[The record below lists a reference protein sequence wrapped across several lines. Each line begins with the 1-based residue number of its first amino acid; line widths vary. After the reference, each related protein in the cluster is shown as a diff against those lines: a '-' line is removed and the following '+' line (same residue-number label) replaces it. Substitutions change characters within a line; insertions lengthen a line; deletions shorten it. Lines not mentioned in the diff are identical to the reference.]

1 MEVSGASYAGLARTD
16 GGRLSTDQFWID
28 EEHPQPRTVVL
39 ALHGEADL
47 HVAGKLRDQLGE
59 VIEEN
64 PALVVLDLSD
74 ATFLDSTAIA
84 ALLHGMK
91 RVRARGGRFRVVVPR
106 SQIRRIFEMTLLD
119 RVFDLDASRQES
131 LAVAANGDGRTARAR
146 P

>member
-1 MEVSGASYAGLARTD
+1 MQASGASRGGLART
-16 GGRLSTDQFWID
+16 GVGLSGDQFWID

-39 ALHGEADL
+39 AVHGEVDL
-47 HVAGKLRDQLGE
+47 HVVAKLRDQLAE

-64 PALVVLDLSD
+64 PALLVLDLTG

-84 ALLHGMK
+84 VLLRGMK
-91 RVRARGGRFRVVVPR
+91 RLQARGGRFRVVVPN

-119 RVFDLDASRQES
+119 RVFDLDASRQKS
-131 LAVAANGDGRTARAR
+131 LAAANGDGRTARAR

>member
-1 MEVSGASYAGLARTD
+1 MQSSGASHAGLART
-16 GGRLSTDQFWID
+16 GGGLSGDQFWID

-39 ALHGEADL
+39 GVHGDVDL
-47 HVAGKLRDQLGE
+47 HVVGKLREQLGD

-64 PALVVLDLSD
+64 TAVVVLDLSG

-84 ALLHGMK
+84 VLLRGMK
-91 RVRARGGRFRVVVPR
+91 RQHARGGRFRVVVPR

-119 RVFDLDASRQES
+119 RVFDLDGSREES
-131 LAVAANGDGRTARAR
+131 LAAANGDERTARAR

>member
-1 MEVSGASYAGLARTD
+1 MVSGASRAGLART
-16 GGRLSTDQFWID
+16 GGGSSDDQFRID

-39 ALHGEADL
+39 GVHGDVDL
-47 HVAGKLRDQLGE
+47 HVVGKLRDQLGE

-64 PALVVLDLSD
+64 PALLVLDLSG

-84 ALLHGMK
+84 VLLRGMK
-91 RVRARGGRFRVVVPR
+91 QLQARGGRFRVVVPR

-119 RVFDLDASRQES
+119 RVFDLDDSREES
-131 LAVAANGDGRTARAR
+131 LAAANGDGHRARAR

>member
-1 MEVSGASYAGLARTD
+1 MQASGASRAGLLRT
-16 GGRLSTDQFWID
+16 GGELSGDQFWID

-39 ALHGEADL
+39 GVHGEVDL
-47 HVAGKLRDQLGE
+47 HVVGKLREQLGD

-64 PALVVLDLSD
+64 PSVIVLDLTG

-84 ALLHGMK
+84 VLLRGMK
-91 RVRARGGRFRVVVPR
+91 RLQARGGRLRVVVPR

-119 RVFDLDASRQES
+119 RVFDLDGSREES
-131 LAVAANGDGRTARAR
+131 LAAASGDGRMARAH

>member
-1 MEVSGASYAGLARTD
+1 MQASGASRGDLAWTGMGLS
-16 GGRLSTDQFWID
+16 GDQFWID

-39 ALHGEADL
+39 AVHGDVDL
-47 HVAGKLRDQLGE
+47 HVVGKLRDQLGA

-64 PALVVLDLSD
+64 PALLVLDLSG

-84 ALLHGMK
+84 VLLRGMK
-91 RVRARGGRFRVVVPR
+91 RLQALGGRFRVVVPS

-131 LAVAANGDGRTARAR
+131 LAAANGDGRTARMR